1 MIEKPALAA
10 TAETLGVQCQL
21 HALNGPLRG
30 QVFTVDR
37 TPFLLGK
44 APTND
49 LVLAHNTVSR
59 AHCRLEIE
67 ARSVRVRDLGST
79 NGTVV
84 DGTPVQFRE
93 LGSRGTLS
101 VGALDFRFEVKGHA
115 ADSLPPR
122 PESFGPLVG
131 RCAAMQ
137 SVFNAARRLCETKG
151 PVAITGPEGS
161 GRRTLARAL
170 LSLSD
175 ESSRRLR
182 IASAS
187 DAEEIHA
194 FATGALDVSGSG
206 LLFADLHLAPAAL
219 RPTVIE
225 ALRMHVSGLSV
236 RRLPVRLFLT
246 FSDRAPRAAAE
257 FCGECVT
264 RIEAA
269 QLTLPSLANR
279 RDDIPLLAEALLAR
293 LCAAQQLTP
302 RLVLSGEA
310 LEWLKGADYLQE
322 VAGLEQRIRRGALR
336 AIERQDSQLVL
347 EDVAPEIADAG
358 AAFEAS
364 HSYRELKADA
374 EARFERS
381 YVRWLLGRHRG
392 NVSAAARAAEMD
404 RKYLHKLAKKHGL
417 K

>member
-1 MIEKPALAA
+1 MSEKPATPST
-10 TAETLGVQCQL
+10 TALGAQCQL

-30 QVFTVDR
+30 QIFTVDR
-37 TPFLLGK
+37 TPFSLGK
-44 APTND
+44 APTNN
-49 LVLAHNTVSR
+49 LVLDHNTVSR

-67 ARSVRVRDLGST
+67 AGSVRVRDLGST

-84 DGTPVQFRE
+84 DGTLVQFRE

-101 VGALDFRFEVKGHA
+101 VGALDFRFEVQELA
-115 ADSLPPR
+115 AASVPPR

-137 SVFNAARRLCETKG
+137 AVFRAAREICGTTS
-151 PVAITGPEGS
+151 PVAIAGPEGS

-170 LSLSD
+170 LALSNQ
-175 ESSRRLR
+175 SSRRLR

-194 FATGALDVSGSG
+194 FATGAFDLSGSG

-219 RPTVIE
+219 RPTLLE
-225 ALRMHVSGLSV
+225 ALRMHVSGLTV

-246 FSDRAPRAAAE
+246 FSNRAPRAASE
-257 FCGECVT
+257 FCGECVA
-264 RIEAA
+264 RVEAA
-269 QLTLPSLANR
+269 SLTMPSLAHR

-302 RLVLSGEA
+302 RLTLNSEA
-310 LEWLKGADYLQE
+310 LQWLEGADYLQE
-322 VAGLEQRIRRGALR
+322 VAGLEQRIRGGALR
-336 AIERQDSQLVL
+336 AMERQDSELVL
-347 EDVAPEIADAG
+347 EDVAPEMTDAG
-358 AAFEAS
+358 VAFYAS
-364 HSYRELKADA
+364 ESYRTLKANA

-381 YVRWLLGRHRG
+381 YVRWLLSRHRG
-392 NVSAAARAAEMD
+392 NISAAARAAEMD
-404 RKYLHKLAKKHGL
+404 RKYLHKLARKHGL
-417 K
+417 R